1 VRRACKSHFIV
12 GYYLR
17 CNVATGVRA
26 LFLIIFEAFFLKE
39 KFYSLV
45 SFLSKFGYMA
55 KIKKK
60 LSASVKAAR
69 KEAKLDR
76 QKKYETVFINGK
88 QVQMKRPQLLEGI
101 PVDEFIY
108 QNSNAIDL
116 HQNEMWE
123 EIDDLTF

>member
-1 VRRACKSHFIV
+1 
-12 GYYLR
+12 
-17 CNVATGVRA
+17 
-26 LFLIIFEAFFLKE
+26 
-39 KFYSLV
+39 
-45 SFLSKFGYMA
+45 MA